1 MSVVRFIKRSDTLYN
16 AYLSLRVFLKYKS
29 FSPSKLQLNGSSHF
43 IHTNSKERRGKSLL
57 MSNAN
62 GQQWVKDFWVS
73 GAGLNPDLV
82 LDCGIN
88 YGEILFYPTYA
99 SNTKVFGFEADP
111 TIIPLINKSRD
122 LHPNKDQ
129 IEVFHCLLSNKT
141 EEAASFYIKKN
152 WSGGSSAILDES
164 LKKAD
169 LKEIKITKDSIDN
182 LIKNKQFAKDLLLF
196 KIDVEGYEPF
206 VIEGMNNTLSSF
218 KNALGTI
225 EFNPEFFEPINV
237 EIQDYLDSLFNRF
250 KIYCWQNENT
260 LIEIQSTSKEDFISQ
275 VRRSYA
281 KTDII
286 LTTSSALIEKLGYK
300 IA

>member
-16 AYLSLRVFLKYKS
+16 AYLSLRVFLKYKA
-29 FSPSKLQLNGSSHF
+29 FSPSKLKLSGSSHF

-73 GAGLNPDLV
+73 GVSLSPDLV

-88 YGEILFYPTYA
+88 YGEILFYPTYHK
-99 SNTKVFGFEADP
+99 NTMVLGFEADP

-122 LHPNKDQ
+122 IHPNKDQ
-129 IEVFHCLLSNKT
+129 IEVIHCLLSNKT

-152 WSGGSSAILDES
+152 WSGGSSAILDET
-164 LKKAD
+164 LKKTD
-169 LKEIKITKDSIDN
+169 LEEIKIPKDSIDN
-182 LIKNKQFAKDLLLF
+182 LIKDLPYNKELLLF

-206 VIEGMNNTLSSF
+206 VIEGMDKTLNNFS
-218 KNALGTI
+218 NAIGTI

-250 KIYCWQNENT
+250 TIYCWQNENT
-260 LIEIQSTSKEDFISQ
+260 LSQITTSSKQDFISQ
-275 VRRSYA
+275 VHQSYA